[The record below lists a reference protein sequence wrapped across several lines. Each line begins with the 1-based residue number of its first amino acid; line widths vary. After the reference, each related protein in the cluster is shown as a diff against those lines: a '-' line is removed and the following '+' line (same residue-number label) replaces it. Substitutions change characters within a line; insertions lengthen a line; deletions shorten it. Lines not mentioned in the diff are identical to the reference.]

1 MHDKKYPP
9 CHMTF
14 IMIILKIGNFTTSEI
29 GGYIRSLID
38 YSYVIYVLNSLYYRS
53 YLKRSSHPKI
63 CKNGPINSQLYAIQG
78 PFLQIFEWLGFV
90 KYVLKKTDFRF
101 TILMITMSSLD
112 YVRLENSILSK
123 IKKQPV

>member
-1 MHDKKYPP
+1 MIKSIHPVTR
-9 CHMTF
+9 HF
-14 IMIILKIGNFTTSEI
+14 NMIILKIGNCTTSGI

-78 PFLQIFEWLGFV
+78 PFLLIFE
-90 KYVLKKTDFRF
+90 
-101 TILMITMSSLD
+101 
-112 YVRLENSILSK
+112 
-123 IKKQPV
+123 